1 MFIFVFALIPS
12 YFYAASLD
20 MENIRALGNLIACAE
35 EGDVAPGTLARIG
48 LLIQGECDSAAA
60 ALDDERPQP

>member
-1 MFIFVFALIPS
+1 MRDAIDGRATAREAL
-12 YFYAASLD
+12 
-20 MENIRALGNLIACAE
+20 ENIRALGNLIACAE